1 MSDILM
7 KCGHSANAEQ
17 VMLDGSRIPCCVICS
32 CAEIEENK
40 PNLIGRKARCSYYGR
55 KCHSEVD
62 SKYNLAFFEHKP
74 KSKYDEYYCGCYGWD

>member
-17 VMLDGSRIPCCVICS
+17 VLNDDTKIPACAICG
-32 CAEIEENK
+32 CTDIEENK
-40 PNLIGRKARCSYYGR
+40 SDLTGRKSRCSYYGS

-62 SKYNLAFFEHKP
+62 SSYNLAFFEHKSN
-74 KSKYDEYYCGCYGWD
+74 SKYDEYYCGCWGWS